1 MTFSFSAVFGT
12 RNHDMVARLIGTQIR
27 EETMEMTRT
36 LIGPGLDG
44 APAPHWQHWWAVT
57 DPRALRVDLND
68 PAVCDRAPSHEARA

>member
-1 MTFSFSAVFGT
+1 
-12 RNHDMVARLIGTQIR
+12 
-27 EETMEMTRT
+27 MEMTRT
-36 LIGPGLDG
+36 LIVPGLDG